1 MIVGWAETLHLPV
14 TTVLYDISVANLQL
28 YSAALPHYDEVEEK
42 KFDPSLDADN
52 PENFRD
58 TPDGFV

>member
-28 YSAALPHYDEVEEK
+28 YSAALPHYDDVDEK
-42 KFDPSLDADN
+42 KFDPSLDADI